1 MGNSHTNLQHTYRRP
16 PRMAPVGVR
25 LRHQTRREV
34 ERLAMERGVP
44 VGVLLRQT
52 IERLV
57 EQATQIAS
65 EATR

>member
-1 MGNSHTNLQHTYRRP
+1 MSTHTEHTYRRP

-25 LRHQTRREV
+25 LRHQTRREI

-57 EQATQIAS
+57 EQATHAAA
-65 EATR
+65 EAR